1 LLKISDATGIA
12 PRPALGDCPPQWQK
26 GGGEV
31 GLAVRFYLFSD
42 DGLLRISH
50 RLMEGLA
57 RGKDAM
63 PQYAGTKQKV
73 ANVLIEMENGKP
85 VRLGRTD
92 GTFLKFD
99 AAGQVHK
106 DLVASGT
113 AAVEMYQAFAAR
125 LHDHQRDG

>member
-1 LLKISDATGIA
+1 M
-12 PRPALGDCPPQWQK
+12 
-26 GGGEV
+26 

-50 RLMEGLA
+50 RVMEGLA

-85 VRLGRTD
+85 VRPL
-92 GTFLKFD
+92 
-99 AAGQVHK
+99 
-106 DLVASGT
+106 
-113 AAVEMYQAFAAR
+113 
-125 LHDHQRDG
+125 

>member
-1 LLKISDATGIA
+1 M
-12 PRPALGDCPPQWQK
+12 
-26 GGGEV
+26 

-73 ANVLIEMENGKP
+73 ANVIVEMDKGKP
-85 VRLGRTD
+85 VRLGRAD

-106 DLVASGT
+106 DLVASGM
-113 AAVEMYQAFAAR
+113 AAMETYQAPEAWLYDR
-125 LHDHQRDG
+125 QRDG